1 MAEALKLRKMSP
13 ILLGALLL
21 FTAIFLP
28 GLWHDRLPLAQAATN
43 VGKLNSVSVLAN
55 DPLSGL
61 SSPSAAFIS
70 SDSNTCALDD
80 PSTFLHIECTSSLP
94 ILFPSLSQISTTKKS
109 VSLQN
114 NDTLLANADNFTQDS
129 ETFDPNLLNTN
140 TNESS
145 LDNSTLPGI
154 DYGGTSSGSFDISSI
169 GGDSSSDSFSF
180 DGSTDSNSS
189 DTANN
194 NSPKAKSQSVI
205 MDENTTKGI
214 KLSASDKDGELLVFT
229 NLSKPKHGI
238 LEDSIPPDVTYKPD
252 SGFSGS
258 DAFTFKA
265 YDGVDF
271 SKIATISIVVNKA
284 PVPIIDQNS
293 TTTIHENQ
301 VPITEAGP
309 DQTVSETQTVKLD
322 GSKSSDPDGDKLSY
336 NWKQTGGDVKI
347 DIGSSDAV
355 AASFV
360 APVTEKEEQV
370 KIELTVDDSK
380 GGKSSDIVNITIKKA
395 NQEPVSDAGSD
406 QTADANT
413 EVKLDG
419 SKSTDRDGDN
429 LKFEWSQTKG
439 SDAKLSDK
447 HDASPSF
454 VAPEVDKETE
464 MQFELLVDDGNGG
477 TSKDVV
483 KITIQPSITTTDAP
497 GDSTSKDSKNK
508 DGTKEAFSKN
518 DVSAVATEGNDG
530 KSESNTKDSKSKS
543 DSKDDSS
550 SSKDD
555 SSSSKDDSSSSK
567 DDSSSSKDD
576 SSSSKDDS
584 SSSKDDSSSSKD
596 DSSSSKDD
604 SRYLTRMPSPILKN
618 DL

>member
-1 MAEALKLRKMSP
+1 MSP

-28 GLWHDRLPLAQAATN
+28 GLSNDRLTLAQAATD
-43 VGKLNSVSVLAN
+43 VGKINSVSVLAN

-140 TNESS
+140 ESS

-154 DYGGTSSGSFDISSI
+154 DYGGSSSGSFDISSI

-180 DGSTDSNSS
+180 DSSTDSNSS

-205 MDENTTKGI
+205 MDENTTKSI

-229 NLSKPKHGI
+229 NLSKPRHGI

-252 SGFSGS
+252 PGFSGS

-271 SKIATISIVVNKA
+271 SKIATISIEVNKA
-284 PVPIIDQNS
+284 PVPIIHENS

-309 DQTVSETQTVKLD
+309 DQTVSETQTVNLD

-347 DIGSSDAV
+347 KMDSSDAV

-360 APVTEKEEQV
+360 VPVTEKEAQV

-380 GGKSSDIVNITIKKA
+380 GGKSSDTVNLTIKKA

-419 SKSTDRDGDN
+419 SKSTDPDGDN
-429 LKFEWSQTKG
+429 LKFAWSQTKG
-439 SDAKLSDK
+439 SDVKLSDK
-447 HDASPSF
+447 HDTSPSF
-454 VAPEVDKETE
+454 VAQEVDKETE

-483 KITIQPSITTTDAP
+483 KITVQPSITTTDAP
-497 GDSTSKDSKNK
+497 GDNKVDSTSKDSKNY
-508 DGTKEAFSKN
+508 DGTKEVSSKN

-530 KSESNTKDSKSKS
+530 KSESNAKESTSKS

-555 SSSSKDDSSSSK
+555 SSSSSSKDDTSRSSSKDDTSRSSSK
-567 DDSSSSKDD
+567 DDSSADKNAESK
-576 SSSSKDDS
+576 S
-584 SSSKDDSSSSKD
+584 
-596 DSSSSKDD
+596 
-604 SRYLTRMPSPILKN
+604 
-618 DL
+618 

>member
-1 MAEALKLRKMSP
+1 MRLKLTWLAEGLHKMSP

-21 FTAIFLP
+21 FTAHFLP
-28 GLWHDRLPLAQAATN
+28 GLSHDRLTFAQAATN

-129 ETFDPNLLNTN
+129 EIFDPNLLNTS
-140 TNESS
+140 ESS
-145 LDNSTLPGI
+145 FDNSTLPGI
-154 DYGGTSSGSFDISSI
+154 DYRGGSLSGSFDISSI
-169 GGDSSSDSFSF
+169 GGDSSSDNFSF
-180 DGSTDSNSS
+180 DSSSDSNSS
-189 DTANN
+189 DTVNN

-205 MDENTTKGI
+205 MDENTTKSI
-214 KLSASDKDGELLVFT
+214 KLSASDKDGELLIFT

-238 LEDSIPPDVTYKPD
+238 LEDSVLPDVTYKPD
-252 SGFSGS
+252 PGFSGS

-271 SKIATISIVVNKA
+271 SKIATISIEVNKA
-284 PVPIIDQNS
+284 AALIIHENS
-293 TTTIHENQ
+293 TTSIHENQ
-301 VPITEAGP
+301 IPITEAGP
-309 DQTVSETQTVKLD
+309 DQTVSETQTVNLD

-336 NWKQTGGDVKI
+336 NWKQTEGDVKI
-347 DIGSSDAV
+347 IIDSSDGV

-360 APVTEKEEQV
+360 APVTEKEKQV

-380 GGKSSDIVNITIKKA
+380 GGKSSDTVNITIKKA

-419 SKSTDRDGDN
+419 SKSTDPDGDN
-429 LKFEWSQTKG
+429 LKFAWSQTKG
-439 SDAKLSDK
+439 SDVKLSDK
-447 HDASPSF
+447 HATTPSF

-483 KITIQPSITTTDAP
+483 KITVHPSITTTDAP
-497 GDSTSKDSKNK
+497 VDNKVDSTSKDSKNK
-508 DGTKEAFSKN
+508 DGTKEASSKN
-518 DVSAVATEGNDG
+518 DVSTVATEGNDG
-530 KSESNTKDSKSKS
+530 KSENNAKDSTPKS

-567 DDSSSSKDD
+567 DDSSADKNAESK
-576 SSSSKDDS
+576 S
-584 SSSKDDSSSSKD
+584 
-596 DSSSSKDD
+596 
-604 SRYLTRMPSPILKN
+604 
-618 DL
+618 

>member
-1 MAEALKLRKMSP
+1 LAEALKLHKMAP

-28 GLWHDRLPLAQAATN
+28 GLWYDRLTFAQAATN

-55 DPLSGL
+55 EPLSGL

-109 VSLQN
+109 VSFQN

-129 ETFDPNLLNTN
+129 EIFDPNLLN

-154 DYGGTSSGSFDISSI
+154 DYGGSSSDSFDISSS

-180 DGSTDSNSS
+180 DSSSDSNSS
-189 DTANN
+189 DTTNN
-194 NSPKAKSQSVI
+194 NIPKAKSQSVI
-205 MDENTTKGI
+205 MDENTIKSI
-214 KLSASDKDGELLVFT
+214 KLSASDKDGELLVYT
-229 NLSKPKHGI
+229 NLSKPRHGT

-252 SGFSGS
+252 PGFSGS
-258 DAFTFKA
+258 DAFTFKV

-271 SKIATISIVVNKA
+271 SKIATISIEVNKA
-284 PVPIIDQNS
+284 ASPIIHQNS
-293 TTTIHENQ
+293 TTTENQ

-309 DQTVSETQTVKLD
+309 DQTVSETQTVNLD
-322 GSKSSDPDGDKLSY
+322 GSKSSDSDGDKLSY

-347 DIGSSDAV
+347 NIDSSDGV

-360 APVTEKEEQV
+360 APVTEKQEQV

-380 GGKSSDIVNITIKKA
+380 GGKSSDTVNITIKKA

-419 SKSTDRDGDN
+419 SKSTDPDGDS

-439 SDAKLSDK
+439 SDVKLSDK

-483 KITIQPSITTTDAP
+483 KITVQPTITTTDAP
-497 GDSTSKDSKNK
+497 GDNKGDSTSKDSKNY
-508 DGTKEAFSKN
+508 DGSKEASSKN
-518 DVSAVATEGNDG
+518 DVSAVAIEGNDA
-530 KSESNTKDSKSKS
+530 KSESNAKDSTSKS

-555 SSSSKDDSSSSK
+555 SSSSKDDSSSSEDDSRSSE
-567 DDSSSSKDD
+567 DDSSTD
-576 SSSSKDDS
+576 
-584 SSSKDDSSSSKD
+584 
-596 DSSSSKDD
+596 
-604 SRYLTRMPSPILKN
+604 KN
-618 DL
+618 AESNS

>member
-1 MAEALKLRKMSP
+1 MAP

-28 GLWHDRLPLAQAATN
+28 GLWHDRLTFAQETTN
-43 VGKLNSVSVLAN
+43 VANLNSVSVLAT

-114 NDTLLANADNFTQDS
+114 NDSLIGNAENITQDS
-129 ETFDPNLLNTN
+129 EIFDPNLLNTN
-140 TNESS
+140 ESS
-145 LDNSTLPGI
+145 LDNTTFPGI
-154 DYGGTSSGSFDISSI
+154 DYGGSSSGSFDISSS
-169 GGDSSSDSFSF
+169 GGDSSSKGFNFDSN
-180 DGSTDSNSS
+180 TDSNGN
-189 DTANN
+189 DTTNN

-205 MDENTTKGI
+205 MDENTTKAI
-214 KLSASDKDGELLVFT
+214 KLSATDKDGELLVYT
-229 NLSKPKHGI
+229 NLSKPRHGT
-238 LEDSIPPDVTYKPD
+238 LEDSIPPDMTYKPD

-271 SKIATISIVVNKA
+271 SKIATISIEVNKA
-284 PVPIIDQNS
+284 PVPIILENS
-293 TTTIHENQ
+293 STTIHENSSTTIHENSSTTIHENQ

-309 DQTVSETQTVKLD
+309 DQTVSETQTVNLD

-336 NWKQTGGDVKI
+336 NWKQTGGNVKI
-347 DIGSSDAV
+347 KIDSSDGV

-360 APVTEKEEQV
+360 APVTEKEEQAE
-370 KIELTVDDSK
+370 IELTVDDSK
-380 GGKSSDIVNITIKKA
+380 GGKSTDTVNITIKKA

-419 SKSTDRDGDN
+419 SKSNDPDGDN

-439 SDAKLSDK
+439 SDVKLSDK
-447 HDASPSF
+447 HDTSPSF
-454 VAPEVDKETE
+454 VAPEVDKETD

-483 KITIQPSITTTDAP
+483 KITVQPYITTTDAP
-497 GDSTSKDSKNK
+497 SDNKGDSISKDSKNNDDNKETSSKK
-508 DGTKEAFSKN
+508 DVT
-518 DVSAVATEGNDG
+518 AVATQGNDG
-530 KSESNTKDSKSKS
+530 KSDSNNKDSPSKS
-543 DSKDDSS
+543 HSKDDSS

-584 SSSKDDSSSSKD
+584 STD
-596 DSSSSKDD
+596 
-604 SRYLTRMPSPILKN
+604 KN
-618 DL
+618 AESES

>member
-1 MAEALKLRKMSP
+1 M
-13 ILLGALLL
+13 
-21 FTAIFLP
+21 
-28 GLWHDRLPLAQAATN
+28 
-43 VGKLNSVSVLAN
+43 
-55 DPLSGL
+55 
-61 SSPSAAFIS
+61 
-70 SDSNTCALDD
+70 
-80 PSTFLHIECTSSLP
+80 
-94 ILFPSLSQISTTKKS
+94 SQISTTKKS
-109 VSLQN
+109 VSFQN
-114 NDTLLANADNFTQDS
+114 NDTLLANAENVTQES
-129 ETFDPNLLNTN
+129 EIFDPNLLN

-154 DYGGTSSGSFDISSI
+154 DYGGSSSGSFDISSI

-180 DGSTDSNSS
+180 DSSTDSNSS

-205 MDENTTKGI
+205 MDENTTKAI
-214 KLSASDKDGELLVFT
+214 KLSATDKDGELLVFT
-229 NLSKPKHGI
+229 NLSNPKHGI

-271 SKIATISIVVNKA
+271 SKIATISIEVNKA
-284 PVPIIDQNS
+284 PVPLIDQNS

-439 SDAKLSDK
+439 SDVKLSDK

-454 VAPEVDKETE
+454 VAPEVDKKTE
-464 MQFELLVDDGNGG
+464 MQFELLVDDANGG

-483 KITIQPSITTTDAP
+483 KITIQPTITTADAP
-497 GDSTSKDSKNK
+497 GDNKGDSTSKDSKNY
-508 DGTKEAFSKN
+508 DGSKEASSKN

-530 KSESNTKDSKSKS
+530 KSESNAKDSTSKS
-543 DSKDDSS
+543 DSYSS

-584 SSSKDDSSSSKD
+584 SSSKDDNSSSKN
-596 DSSSSKDD
+596 DSS
-604 SRYLTRMPSPILKN
+604 T
-618 DL
+618 

>member
-1 MAEALKLRKMSP
+1 MAEGIKLHKMSP

-28 GLWHDRLPLAQAATN
+28 GLWHDRLTFAQAATDA
-43 VGKLNSVSVLAN
+43 GKLNSVSVLAN

-109 VSLQN
+109 VSFQN
-114 NDTLLANADNFTQDS
+114 NDTLIANADNITQDS
-129 ETFDPNLLNTN
+129 EIFDPNLLNTN
-140 TNESS
+140 ESS
-145 LDNSTLPGI
+145 LDNTTFPGI
-154 DYGGTSSGSFDISSI
+154 DYGGSSSGSFDISSS
-169 GGDSSSDSFSF
+169 GGDSSFDSFSF
-180 DGSTDSNSS
+180 DSSSESNSS
-189 DTANN
+189 DTTNKN
-194 NSPKAKSQSVI
+194 VPKAKSQFVI
-205 MDENTTKGI
+205 MDENTTKSI
-214 KLSASDKDGELLVFT
+214 KLSASDKDGELLVYT
-229 NLSKPKHGI
+229 NLSKPRHGI

-271 SKIATISIVVNKA
+271 SKIATISIEVNKA

-309 DQTVSETQTVKLD
+309 DQTVSETQTVNLD

-360 APVTEKEEQV
+360 APVTEKETQD

-380 GGKSSDIVNITIKKA
+380 GGKSSDTVNITIKKA

-406 QTADANT
+406 QTADANK

-419 SKSTDRDGDN
+419 SKSTDPDGDN
-429 LKFEWSQTKG
+429 LNFEWSQTKG
-439 SDAKLSDK
+439 SDVKLSDK

-454 VAPEVDKETE
+454 VAPEINKETD

-483 KITIQPSITTTDAP
+483 KITVQPTITTTDAP
-497 GDSTSKDSKNK
+497 GDNKGDSTSKDNKNY
-508 DGTKEAFSKN
+508 DGTKEASGKN

-530 KSESNTKDSKSKS
+530 KSNAKDSTSKS

-604 SRYLTRMPSPILKN
+604 SSADKN
-618 DL
+618 AESKS

>member
-1 MAEALKLRKMSP
+1 MRLKLTWLAEGLKLDKIAP

-28 GLWHDRLPLAQAATN
+28 SLSHDKLTFAQVATD

-129 ETFDPNLLNTN
+129 VIFDPNLLNTN
-140 TNESS
+140 ESS
-145 LDNSTLPGI
+145 LDNTTLPGI
-154 DYGGTSSGSFDISSI
+154 DYGGSSSGSFDISSI
-169 GGDSSSDSFSF
+169 VGDSSSDSFSF
-180 DGSTDSNSS
+180 DSSSDSNSS

-194 NSPKAKSQSVI
+194 NIPKAKSQSVI
-205 MDENTTKGI
+205 VDENTTKSI

-229 NLSKPKHGI
+229 NLSKPRHGI

-271 SKIATISIVVNKA
+271 SKIATINIAVNKA
-284 PVPIIDQNS
+284 PVPTIHQNS
-293 TTTIHENQ
+293 TTTENQ
-301 VPITEAGP
+301 IPITEAGP
-309 DQTVSETQTVKLD
+309 DQTVSETQTVNLD
-322 GSKSSDPDGDKLSY
+322 GSKSSDPEGDKLSY

-347 DIGSSDAV
+347 NIDSSDAV

-380 GGKSSDIVNITIKKA
+380 GGKSTDIVNITIKKA

-419 SKSTDRDGDN
+419 SKSIDPDGDN

-439 SDAKLSDK
+439 SDVKLSDK
-447 HDASPSF
+447 HDTSPSF

-483 KITIQPSITTTDAP
+483 KIIIPPAVSATDAP
-497 GDSTSKDSKNK
+497 GDNKGTSIAKDSKNN
-508 DGTKEAFSKN
+508 DGNK
-518 DVSAVATEGNDG
+518 DVSSKDEVTAQVATTVKDG
-530 KSESNTKDSKSKS
+530 KSDINTKDSTS
-543 DSKDDSS
+543 SS
-550 SSKDD
+550 SSKDS
-555 SSSSKDDSSSSK
+555 SSSSKDK
-567 DDSSSSKDD
+567 
-576 SSSSKDDS
+576 
-584 SSSKDDSSSSKD
+584 
-596 DSSSSKDD
+596 
-604 SRYLTRMPSPILKN
+604 PA
-618 DL
+618 

>member
-1 MAEALKLRKMSP
+1 LRLKLTWLAEGLKLDKTAP

-21 FTAIFLP
+21 FTVIFLP
-28 GLWHDRLPLAQAATN
+28 GLSHDRLTFAQVATD

-129 ETFDPNLLNTN
+129 ELFDPNLVNTS
-140 TNESS
+140 ESS
-145 LDNSTLPGI
+145 LDNTTLPGI
-154 DYGGTSSGSFDISSI
+154 DYGGGSSSGSFDISSI
-169 GGDSSSDSFSF
+169 GGDRSSDNFSFDSSSDSNS
-180 DGSTDSNSS
+180 SS
-189 DTANN
+189 DTTNN
-194 NSPKAKSQSVI
+194 NIPKAKSQSVI
-205 MDENTTKGI
+205 MDENTTKSI

-229 NLSKPKHGI
+229 NLSKPRHGI
-238 LEDSIPPDVTYKPD
+238 LEDSVLPDVTYKPD
-252 SGFSGS
+252 PGFSGS

-271 SKIATISIVVNKA
+271 SKIATISIEVNQA
-284 PVPIIDQNS
+284 PAPIIHENS
-293 TTTIHENQ
+293 TTSNPENQ

-309 DQTVSETQTVKLD
+309 DQTVSETQTVNLD

-347 DIGSSDAV
+347 NMDSSDGV

-380 GGKSSDIVNITIKKA
+380 GGKSSDTVNITIKKA

-419 SKSTDRDGDN
+419 SKSTDPDGDN
-429 LKFEWSQTKG
+429 LKFAWSQTKG
-439 SDAKLSDK
+439 SDVKLSDK
-447 HDASPSF
+447 HDTSPSF

-483 KITIQPSITTTDAP
+483 KITVQPYITTTDAP
-497 GDSTSKDSKNK
+497 GDNKVDGKDSKNK
-508 DGTKEAFSKN
+508 DGTKEAASKN

-530 KSESNTKDSKSKS
+530 KSDSNTKDSASKS

-550 SSKDD
+550 ADKNAESK
-555 SSSSKDDSSSSK
+555 S
-567 DDSSSSKDD
+567 
-576 SSSSKDDS
+576 
-584 SSSKDDSSSSKD
+584 
-596 DSSSSKDD
+596 
-604 SRYLTRMPSPILKN
+604 
-618 DL
+618 

>member
-1 MAEALKLRKMSP
+1 MSP

-28 GLWHDRLPLAQAATN
+28 GLWHDRLTFAQAATDA
-43 VGKLNSVSVLAN
+43 GKLNSVSVLAN

-109 VSLQN
+109 VSFQN
-114 NDTLLANADNFTQDS
+114 NDTLLANAENFTQES
-129 ETFDPNLLNTN
+129 EIFDPNLLNTN
-140 TNESS
+140 ESS
-145 LDNSTLPGI
+145 LDNTTFPGI
-154 DYGGTSSGSFDISSI
+154 DYGGSSSGSFDISSS

-180 DGSTDSNSS
+180 DSSSDSNSS

-205 MDENTTKGI
+205 MDENTTKSI

-271 SKIATISIVVNKA
+271 SKIATISIEVNKA

-309 DQTVSETQTVKLD
+309 DQTVSETQTVNLD

-380 GGKSSDIVNITIKKA
+380 GGKSSDTVNITIKKA

-439 SDAKLSDK
+439 SDVKLSDK

-483 KITIQPSITTTDAP
+483 KITVQPTITTTDAP
-497 GDSTSKDSKNK
+497 GDNKGDSTSKDSKNY
-508 DGTKEAFSKN
+508 DGSKEASSKN

-530 KSESNTKDSKSKS
+530 KSESNAKDSTSKS
-543 DSKDDSS
+543 D
-550 SSKDD
+550 
-555 SSSSKDDSSSSK
+555 SKDDSSSSK

-618 DL
+618 ELRLVTIFANI

>member
-1 MAEALKLRKMSP
+1 MRLKLTWLAEGFKLHKMAP

-28 GLWHDRLPLAQAATN
+28 GLSHDRLTFAQVATD

-129 ETFDPNLLNTN
+129 EMFDPNLLN

-154 DYGGTSSGSFDISSI
+154 DYGGSSSGSFDISSI
-169 GGDSSSDSFSF
+169 GGDSSSDNFSF
-180 DGSTDSNSS
+180 DSSSDSNSS

-205 MDENTTKGI
+205 MDENTTKSI

-229 NLSKPKHGI
+229 NLSKPRHGI

-252 SGFSGS
+252 PGFSGS

-271 SKIATISIVVNKA
+271 SKIATISIEVNKA
-284 PVPIIDQNS
+284 PVPIIHENSTTTIHENS

-301 VPITEAGP
+301 VPVTEAGP
-309 DQTVSETQTVKLD
+309 DQTVSETQTVNLD

-347 DIGSSDAV
+347 KIDSSDGV

-380 GGKSSDIVNITIKKA
+380 GGKSTDIVNITIKKA

-406 QTADANT
+406 QTADC
-413 EVKLDG
+413 
-419 SKSTDRDGDN
+419 
-429 LKFEWSQTKG
+429 
-439 SDAKLSDK
+439 
-447 HDASPSF
+447 
-454 VAPEVDKETE
+454 
-464 MQFELLVDDGNGG
+464 
-477 TSKDVV
+477 
-483 KITIQPSITTTDAP
+483 
-497 GDSTSKDSKNK
+497 
-508 DGTKEAFSKN
+508 
-518 DVSAVATEGNDG
+518 
-530 KSESNTKDSKSKS
+530 
-543 DSKDDSS
+543 
-550 SSKDD
+550 
-555 SSSSKDDSSSSK
+555 
-567 DDSSSSKDD
+567 
-576 SSSSKDDS
+576 
-584 SSSKDDSSSSKD
+584 
-596 DSSSSKDD
+596 
-604 SRYLTRMPSPILKN
+604 
-618 DL
+618 

>member
-1 MAEALKLRKMSP
+1 MSP
-13 ILLGALLL
+13 ILLSALLL

-28 GLWHDRLPLAQAATN
+28 GLWHDGLPLAQAATDA
-43 VGKLNSVSVLAN
+43 GKLNSVSVLAN

-94 ILFPSLSQISTTKKS
+94 ILFPSLSQISATKKS

-129 ETFDPNLLNTN
+129 EIFDPNLLN

-154 DYGGTSSGSFDISSI
+154 DYGGSSSGSFDISSI

-180 DGSTDSNSS
+180 DSSSDSNSS
-189 DTANN
+189 SDTASN

-205 MDENTTKGI
+205 MDENTTKTI
-214 KLSASDKDGELLVFT
+214 KLSASDKDGELLIFT
-229 NLSKPKHGI
+229 NLSKPRHGI
-238 LEDSIPPDVTYKPD
+238 LEDSVLPDVTYKPD
-252 SGFSGS
+252 PGFSGS

-271 SKIATISIVVNKA
+271 SKIATISIEVNQA
-284 PVPIIDQNS
+284 PAPIIHENS
-293 TTTIHENQ
+293 TTSNPENQ

-309 DQTVSETQTVKLD
+309 DQTVSETQTVNLD

-347 DIGSSDAV
+347 NMDSSDGV

-380 GGKSSDIVNITIKKA
+380 GGKSSDTVNITIKKA

-419 SKSTDRDGDN
+419 SKSTDPDGDN

-439 SDAKLSDK
+439 SDVKLSDK
-447 HDASPSF
+447 HDTSPSF
-454 VAPEVDKETE
+454 VAQEVDKETE

-483 KITIQPSITTTDAP
+483 KITVQPSSTTTEDP
-497 GDSTSKDSKNK
+497 GDNKVDSTSKDSKNY
-508 DGTKEAFSKN
+508 DGTKEVSSKN

-530 KSESNTKDSKSKS
+530 KSESNAKDSTSKS
-543 DSKDDSS
+543 DSKDDTSSSKDDTSSSSSKDDTSSS

-555 SSSSKDDSSSSK
+555 SSADKNAESKS
-567 DDSSSSKDD
+567 
-576 SSSSKDDS
+576 
-584 SSSKDDSSSSKD
+584 
-596 DSSSSKDD
+596 
-604 SRYLTRMPSPILKN
+604 
-618 DL
+618 

>member
-1 MAEALKLRKMSP
+1 MSP
-13 ILLGALLL
+13 VLLGALLL

-28 GLWHDRLPLAQAATN
+28 GLWHDRLPLAQAATDA
-43 VGKLNSVSVLAN
+43 GKLNSVSALAN

-70 SDSNTCALDD
+70 SDSNTCALND

-109 VSLQN
+109 VSFQN

-129 ETFDPNLLNTN
+129 EIFDPNLLNTN
-140 TNESS
+140 ESS
-145 LDNSTLPGI
+145 LDNTTFPGI
-154 DYGGTSSGSFDISSI
+154 DYGGSSSGSFDISSI

-180 DGSTDSNSS
+180 DSSSDSNSS

-194 NSPKAKSQSVI
+194 NSPKAKSHSVI
-205 MDENTTKGI
+205 MDENTTKSI
-214 KLSASDKDGELLVFT
+214 QLSASDKDGDLLLFT
-229 NLSKPKHGI
+229 NLSKPRHGI

-252 SGFSGS
+252 SSFSGS

-271 SKIATISIVVNKA
+271 CKIATISIEVKA

-293 TTTIHENQ
+293 TTSNPENQ

-309 DQTVSETQTVKLD
+309 DRTVSETQTVNLD
-322 GSKSSDPDGDKLSY
+322 GSKSSDPDGDKLNY

-347 DIGSSDAV
+347 NIDNSDAV
-355 AASFV
+355 AASCV
-360 APVTEKEEQV
+360 APVNEKEEQA
-370 KIELTVDDSK
+370 KIDLTVDDSK

-419 SKSTDRDGDN
+419 SKSTDPDGDN

-439 SDAKLSDK
+439 SDVKLSDK

-483 KITIQPSITTTDAP
+483 KISVQPTITTTDAP
-497 GDSTSKDSKNK
+497 SDNKGDSTSKDSKNY
-508 DGTKEAFSKN
+508 
-518 DVSAVATEGNDG
+518 
-530 KSESNTKDSKSKS
+530 
-543 DSKDDSS
+543 DSS
-550 SSKDD
+550 T
-555 SSSSKDDSSSSK
+555 
-567 DDSSSSKDD
+567 
-576 SSSSKDDS
+576 
-584 SSSKDDSSSSKD
+584 
-596 DSSSSKDD
+596 
-604 SRYLTRMPSPILKN
+604 Y
-618 DL
+618 

>member
-1 MAEALKLRKMSP
+1 LTLKPTWLVEGLKLDKMAP

-21 FTAIFLP
+21 FTVIFLP
-28 GLWHDRLPLAQAATN
+28 GLSHDRLPFAQAATD

-61 SSPSAAFIS
+61 ASPSAAFIS

-129 ETFDPNLLNTN
+129 EVFDPNLVNTS
-140 TNESS
+140 ESS
-145 LDNSTLPGI
+145 LDNTTLPGI
-154 DYGGTSSGSFDISSI
+154 DYGGGSSSGSFDISSI
-169 GGDSSSDSFSF
+169 GGDSSSDNFSF
-180 DGSTDSNSS
+180 DSSSDSNSRDIAS
-189 DTANN
+189 N

-205 MDENTTKGI
+205 VDENTTKSI
-214 KLSASDKDGELLVFT
+214 KLSASDKDGELLAFT
-229 NLSKPKHGI
+229 NLSKPRHGL
-238 LEDSIPPDVTYKPD
+238 LEDSVPPDVTYKPD
-252 SGFSGS
+252 PGFSGS
-258 DAFTFKA
+258 DAFSFKA

-271 SKIATISIVVNKA
+271 SKIATISIEVNKA
-284 PVPIIDQNS
+284 PVPIIHQNS
-293 TTTIHENQ
+293 TTSNPENQ

-309 DQTVSETQTVKLD
+309 DQTVSETQTVNLD

-347 DIGSSDAV
+347 NMDSSDGV

-380 GGKSSDIVNITIKKA
+380 GGKSSDTVNITIKKA

-406 QTADANT
+406 QTADAKA

-419 SKSTDRDGDN
+419 SKSTDPDGNN

-439 SDAKLSDK
+439 SDVKLSDK
-447 HDASPSF
+447 HDTSPSF

-483 KITIQPSITTTDAP
+483 KITVQPYITTTDAP
-497 GDSTSKDSKNK
+497 GDNKVDSTSKDSKNK
-508 DGTKEAFSKN
+508 DGNKEAAIKN
-518 DVSAVATEGNDG
+518 DVTAVATEGNDG
-530 KSESNTKDSKSKS
+530 KSESNTKDSTSKS

-576 SSSSKDDS
+576 SM
-584 SSSKDDSSSSKD
+584 
-596 DSSSSKDD
+596 
-604 SRYLTRMPSPILKN
+604 TA
-618 DL
+618 